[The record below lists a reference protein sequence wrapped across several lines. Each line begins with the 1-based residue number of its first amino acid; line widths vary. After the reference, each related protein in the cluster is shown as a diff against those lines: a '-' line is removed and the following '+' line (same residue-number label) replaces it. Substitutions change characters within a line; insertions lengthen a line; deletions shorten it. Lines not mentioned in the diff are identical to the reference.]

1 MKSLGRTVCTLHL
14 GAAVIVLI
22 LPLAATNATARVDSI
37 PIQDAE
43 VPRYV
48 ATQQGGK
55 TLEEAINWVRNQGN
69 VDRIVKAETRVSGGR
84 EVHHIKVLTKD
95 GVIRTYE
102 IRGEHS
108 PC

>member
-1 MKSLGRTVCTLHL
+1 MKSYGRTVCTLHL

-22 LPLAATNATARVDSI
+22 LPLAATNAATRVDSF

-43 VPRYV
+43 VARYE
-48 ATQQGGK
+48 ASQQGGK

-69 VDRIVKAETRVSGGR
+69 VDRILKAETRVSGGR

-95 GVIRTYE
+95 GVIRTYK
-102 IRGEHS
+102 IPGRKRG
-108 PC
+108 